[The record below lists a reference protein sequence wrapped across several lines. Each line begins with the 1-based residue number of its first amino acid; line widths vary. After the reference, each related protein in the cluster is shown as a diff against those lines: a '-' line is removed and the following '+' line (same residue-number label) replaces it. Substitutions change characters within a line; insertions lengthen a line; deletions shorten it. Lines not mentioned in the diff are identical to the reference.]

1 MKRYLIFS
9 LLLLAVTAAAWGQPA
24 DSLAPAPAVDTAG
37 VAAGMT
43 EARDGEASTPEALW
57 DAANTAYING
67 RYDAAIEGY
76 QQILSRGLYSA
87 KLYYNL
93 ANASFKAG
101 RTGRAILFY
110 HRALRLAIHLL
121 RMEPDSVADMTR
133 SIDDFRQKIRYCRVC
148 NNLSDE
154 EVCPICLDDERDR
167 TTICVVEQVADV
179 LSIENTH
186 QYKGLYHVLG
196 GVISP
201 MQGISP
207 SDLKIDLL
215 TERIARGGVKEVIL
229 AISTS
234 VEGETTLFYLMNR
247 LRQFPG
253 VKVTS
258 IARGIGFG
266 DELEYVDELTITHAL
281 RNRREVE

>member
-1 MKRYLIFS
+1 MSR
-9 LLLLAVTAAAWGQPA
+9 LLQDVVGELSKLP
-24 DSLAPAPAVDTAG
+24 G
-37 VAAGMT
+37 V
-43 EARDGEASTPEALW
+43 
-57 DAANTAYING
+57 G
-67 RYDAAIEGY
+67 R
-76 QQILSRGLYSA
+76 
-87 KLYYNL
+87 
-93 ANASFKAG
+93 
-101 RTGRAILFY
+101 RT
-110 HRALRLAIHLL
+110 ALRLAIHIL
-121 RMEPDSVADMTR
+121 RMEPGSVGEMTR
-133 SIDDFRQKIRYCRVC
+133 SIDRFRNEVKYCVQC

-154 EVCPICLDDERDR
+154 DICPVCANTERDH
-167 TTICVVEQVADV
+167 TTVCVVEQVADV
-179 LSIENTH
+179 LSIENTR

-215 TERIARGGVKEVIL
+215 TEHIARGGVCEVII

-247 LRQFPG
+247 LRQFPKL
-253 VKVTS
+253 KVTS

-281 RNRREVE
+281 MNRREIE

>member
-1 MKRYLIFS
+1 MSR
-9 LLLLAVTAAAWGQPA
+9 LLQDV
-24 DSLAPAPAVDTAG
+24 V
-37 VAAGMT
+37 
-43 EARDGEASTPEALW
+43 GELSKLPG
-57 DAANTAYING
+57 IG
-67 RYDAAIEGY
+67 R
-76 QQILSRGLYSA
+76 
-87 KLYYNL
+87 
-93 ANASFKAG
+93 
-101 RTGRAILFY
+101 RT
-110 HRALRLAIHLL
+110 ALRLAIHIL
-121 RMEPDSVADMTR
+121 RMERESVAEMKE
-133 SIDDFRQKIRYCRVC
+133 SIDRFRNEVKYCTQC

-154 EVCPICLDDERDR
+154 DVCPICADDERDH

-179 LSIENTH
+179 LSVENTR

-247 LRQFPG
+247 LRQFPEL
-253 VKVTS
+253 KVTS

-281 RNRREVE
+281 LNRREVE

>member
-1 MKRYLIFS
+1 MSR
-9 LLLLAVTAAAWGQPA
+9 LLQDVVGELSKLP
-24 DSLAPAPAVDTAG
+24 G
-37 VAAGMT
+37 V
-43 EARDGEASTPEALW
+43 
-57 DAANTAYING
+57 G
-67 RYDAAIEGY
+67 R
-76 QQILSRGLYSA
+76 
-87 KLYYNL
+87 
-93 ANASFKAG
+93 
-101 RTGRAILFY
+101 RT
-110 HRALRLAIHLL
+110 ALRLAIHIL
-121 RMEPDSVADMTR
+121 RMEPESVKEMTG
-133 SIDDFRQKIRYCRVC
+133 SIDRFRTEIKYCSQC

-154 EVCPICLDDERDR
+154 DVCPICADRERDH
-167 TTICVVEQVADV
+167 TTVCVVEQVADV
-179 LSIENTH
+179 LSVENTR

-215 TERIARGGVKEVIL
+215 VEHIARGGVKEVIL

-247 LRQFPG
+247 LRHFPG
-253 VKVTS
+253 LKITS

-281 RNRREVE
+281 MNRREIE

>member
-1 MKRYLIFS
+1 MSR
-9 LLLLAVTAAAWGQPA
+9 LLQDVVGELSKLP
-24 DSLAPAPAVDTAG
+24 G
-37 VAAGMT
+37 V
-43 EARDGEASTPEALW
+43 
-57 DAANTAYING
+57 G
-67 RYDAAIEGY
+67 R
-76 QQILSRGLYSA
+76 
-87 KLYYNL
+87 
-93 ANASFKAG
+93 
-101 RTGRAILFY
+101 RT
-110 HRALRLAIHLL
+110 ALRLAIHIL
-121 RMEPDSVADMTR
+121 RMEPGSVGDMTR
-133 SIDDFRQKIRYCRVC
+133 SIDRFRNEIKYCSVC

-154 EVCPICLDDERDR
+154 AVCPICADRERDHG
-167 TTICVVEQVADV
+167 TICVVEQVADV
-179 LSIENTH
+179 LSIENTR

-215 TERIARGGVKEVIL
+215 SERIARGGVKEVII

-247 LRQFPG
+247 LRDFAG
-253 VKVTS
+253 LKVTS

-281 RNRREVE
+281 MNRREIE

>member
-1 MKRYLIFS
+1 MSK
-9 LLLLAVTAAAWGQPA
+9 LLQDVVGELSKLP
-24 DSLAPAPAVDTAG
+24 G
-37 VAAGMT
+37 V
-43 EARDGEASTPEALW
+43 
-57 DAANTAYING
+57 G
-67 RYDAAIEGY
+67 R
-76 QQILSRGLYSA
+76 
-87 KLYYNL
+87 
-93 ANASFKAG
+93 
-101 RTGRAILFY
+101 RT
-110 HRALRLAIHLL
+110 ALRLAIHIL
-121 RMEPDSVADMTR
+121 RMERESVAEMTE
-133 SIDDFRQKIRYCRVC
+133 SIDRFRNDVKYCAEC

-253 VKVTS
+253 LKITS

-281 RNRREVE
+281 LNRREIE

>member
-1 MKRYLIFS
+1 MSK
-9 LLLLAVTAAAWGQPA
+9 LLQDVVGELSKLP
-24 DSLAPAPAVDTAG
+24 G
-37 VAAGMT
+37 V
-43 EARDGEASTPEALW
+43 
-57 DAANTAYING
+57 G
-67 RYDAAIEGY
+67 R
-76 QQILSRGLYSA
+76 
-87 KLYYNL
+87 
-93 ANASFKAG
+93 
-101 RTGRAILFY
+101 RT
-110 HRALRLAIHLL
+110 ALRLSIPIL
-121 RMEPDSVADMTR
+121 RMERESVAEMTE
-133 SIDDFRQKIRYCRVC
+133 SIDRFRNDVKYCAEC

-247 LRQFPG
+247 LRQFPEL
-253 VKVTS
+253 KVTS

>member
-1 MKRYLIFS
+1 MSK
-9 LLLLAVTAAAWGQPA
+9 LLQDVVGQLSKLP
-24 DSLAPAPAVDTAG
+24 G
-37 VAAGMT
+37 V
-43 EARDGEASTPEALW
+43 
-57 DAANTAYING
+57 G
-67 RYDAAIEGY
+67 R
-76 QQILSRGLYSA
+76 
-87 KLYYNL
+87 
-93 ANASFKAG
+93 
-101 RTGRAILFY
+101 RT
-110 HRALRLAIHLL
+110 ALRLAIHIL
-121 RMEPDSVADMTR
+121 RMERESVAEMTE
-133 SIDDFRQKIRYCRVC
+133 SIDRFRNDVKYCAEC

>member
-1 MKRYLIFS
+1 MSR
-9 LLLLAVTAAAWGQPA
+9 LLQDV
-24 DSLAPAPAVDTAG
+24 V
-37 VAAGMT
+37 
-43 EARDGEASTPEALW
+43 GELSKLPG
-57 DAANTAYING
+57 IG
-67 RYDAAIEGY
+67 R
-76 QQILSRGLYSA
+76 
-87 KLYYNL
+87 
-93 ANASFKAG
+93 
-101 RTGRAILFY
+101 RT
-110 HRALRLAIHLL
+110 ALRLAIHIL
-121 RMEPDSVADMTR
+121 RMERESVAEMTE
-133 SIDDFRQKIRYCRVC
+133 SIDRFRNEVKYCTQC

-154 EVCPICLDDERDR
+154 DVCPICADDERDH

-179 LSIENTH
+179 LSVENTR

-247 LRQFPG
+247 LRQFPEL
-253 VKVTS
+253 KVTS

-281 RNRREVE
+281 LNRREVEWPAAGAHCGADPRLRHDICRNTAGTVARFLQARPGYRIVPM

>member
-1 MKRYLIFS
+1 MSR
-9 LLLLAVTAAAWGQPA
+9 LLQDVVGELSKLP
-24 DSLAPAPAVDTAG
+24 G
-37 VAAGMT
+37 V
-43 EARDGEASTPEALW
+43 
-57 DAANTAYING
+57 G
-67 RYDAAIEGY
+67 R
-76 QQILSRGLYSA
+76 
-87 KLYYNL
+87 
-93 ANASFKAG
+93 
-101 RTGRAILFY
+101 RT
-110 HRALRLAIHLL
+110 ALRLAIHIL
-121 RMEPDSVADMTR
+121 RMEPESVHDMTR
-133 SIDDFRQKIRYCRVC
+133 SIDRFRNGIRYCSQC

-154 EVCPICLDDERDR
+154 EICPICADRGRDH

-186 QYKGLYHVLG
+186 QYRGLYHVLG

-201 MQGISP
+201 MQGIAP

-215 TERIARGGVKEVIL
+215 CERVARGGVQEVII

-253 VKVTS
+253 LRITS

-281 RNRREVE
+281 RNRREIE

>member
-1 MKRYLIFS
+1 MSR
-9 LLLLAVTAAAWGQPA
+9 LLQDV
-24 DSLAPAPAVDTAG
+24 V
-37 VAAGMT
+37 
-43 EARDGEASTPEALW
+43 GELSKLPGL
-57 DAANTAYING
+57 G
-67 RYDAAIEGY
+67 R
-76 QQILSRGLYSA
+76 
-87 KLYYNL
+87 
-93 ANASFKAG
+93 
-101 RTGRAILFY
+101 RT
-110 HRALRLAIHLL
+110 ALRLAIHLL
-121 RMEPDSVADMTR
+121 RMEPESVADMTS
-133 SIDDFRQKIRYCRVC
+133 SIDRFRKEVKYCSVC

-154 EVCPICLDDERDR
+154 EVCPICADRERDR

-215 TERIARGGVKEVIL
+215 TDRIARGDVNEVIL

-247 LRQFPG
+247 LRTFEG
-253 VKVTS
+253 LKITS

-281 RNRREVE
+281 RNRREIE

>member
-1 MKRYLIFS
+1 MSK
-9 LLLLAVTAAAWGQPA
+9 LLQDVVGELSKLP
-24 DSLAPAPAVDTAG
+24 G
-37 VAAGMT
+37 V
-43 EARDGEASTPEALW
+43 
-57 DAANTAYING
+57 G
-67 RYDAAIEGY
+67 R
-76 QQILSRGLYSA
+76 
-87 KLYYNL
+87 
-93 ANASFKAG
+93 
-101 RTGRAILFY
+101 RT
-110 HRALRLAIHLL
+110 ALRLAIHIL
-121 RMEPDSVADMTR
+121 RMERESVAEMTA
-133 SIDDFRQKIRYCRVC
+133 SIDRFRNDVKYCAEC

>member
-1 MKRYLIFS
+1 MS
-9 LLLLAVTAAAWGQPA
+9 LLLQDV
-24 DSLAPAPAVDTAG
+24 V
-37 VAAGMT
+37 
-43 EARDGEASTPEALW
+43 GELSKLPG
-57 DAANTAYING
+57 IG
-67 RYDAAIEGY
+67 R
-76 QQILSRGLYSA
+76 
-87 KLYYNL
+87 
-93 ANASFKAG
+93 
-101 RTGRAILFY
+101 RT
-110 HRALRLAIHLL
+110 ALRLAIHLL
-121 RMEPDSVADMTR
+121 KMEPESVAEMTR
-133 SIDDFRQKIRYCRVC
+133 SIDRFRTEIKHCSIC
-148 NNLSDE
+148 NNLSDNE
-154 EVCPICLDDERDR
+154 ICPICADRERDQS
-167 TTICVVEQVADV
+167 TVCVVEQVADV

-186 QYKGLYHVLG
+186 QYRGTYHVLG

-215 TERIARGGVKEVIL
+215 LERIARGGVKEVIL

-247 LRQFPG
+247 LRAYEG
-253 VKVTS
+253 LRITS

>member
-1 MKRYLIFS
+1 MSKFLQDVVGELS
-9 LLLLAVTAAAWGQPA
+9 KLP
-24 DSLAPAPAVDTAG
+24 G
-37 VAAGMT
+37 V
-43 EARDGEASTPEALW
+43 
-57 DAANTAYING
+57 G
-67 RYDAAIEGY
+67 R
-76 QQILSRGLYSA
+76 
-87 KLYYNL
+87 
-93 ANASFKAG
+93 
-101 RTGRAILFY
+101 RT
-110 HRALRLAIHLL
+110 ALRLAIHIL
-121 RMEPDSVADMTR
+121 RMERESVAEMTE
-133 SIDDFRQKIRYCRVC
+133 SIDRFRNEIKYCAQC

-154 EVCPICLDDERDR
+154 EICPICADEERDH
-167 TTICVVEQVADV
+167 TTVCVVEQVADV
-179 LSIENTH
+179 LSIENTR

-215 TERIARGGVKEVIL
+215 TGRIAAGGIREVIL

-253 VKVTS
+253 LKVTS

>member
-1 MKRYLIFS
+1 MSK
-9 LLLLAVTAAAWGQPA
+9 LLQDVVGELSKLP
-24 DSLAPAPAVDTAG
+24 G
-37 VAAGMT
+37 V
-43 EARDGEASTPEALW
+43 
-57 DAANTAYING
+57 G
-67 RYDAAIEGY
+67 R
-76 QQILSRGLYSA
+76 
-87 KLYYNL
+87 
-93 ANASFKAG
+93 
-101 RTGRAILFY
+101 RT
-110 HRALRLAIHLL
+110 ALRLAIHLL
-121 RMEPDSVADMTR
+121 RMDRESVAGMTG
-133 SIDDFRQKIRYCRVC
+133 SIDRFRNEVKYCARC

-154 EVCPICLDDERDR
+154 EVCPICADPERDH

-186 QYKGLYHVLG
+186 QYRGLYHVLG

-215 TERIARGGVKEVIL
+215 CDRIAAGGVKEVIL

-247 LRQFPG
+247 LRHYPG
-253 VKVTS
+253 LKITS

-281 RNRREVE
+281 RNRREIE

>member
-1 MKRYLIFS
+1 MSR
-9 LLLLAVTAAAWGQPA
+9 LLQDV
-24 DSLAPAPAVDTAG
+24 V
-37 VAAGMT
+37 
-43 EARDGEASTPEALW
+43 GELSKLPG
-57 DAANTAYING
+57 IG
-67 RYDAAIEGY
+67 R
-76 QQILSRGLYSA
+76 
-87 KLYYNL
+87 
-93 ANASFKAG
+93 
-101 RTGRAILFY
+101 RT
-110 HRALRLAIHLL
+110 ALRLAIHIL
-121 RMEPDSVADMTR
+121 RMERESVAEMTE
-133 SIDDFRQKIRYCRVC
+133 SIDRFRNEVKYCTQC

-154 EVCPICLDDERDR
+154 DVCPICADDERDH

-179 LSIENTH
+179 LSVENTR

-207 SDLKIDLL
+207 FDLKIDLL

-247 LRQFPG
+247 LRQFPEL
-253 VKVTS
+253 KVTS

-281 RNRREVE
+281 LNRREVE

>member
-1 MKRYLIFS
+1 MSR
-9 LLLLAVTAAAWGQPA
+9 LLQDV
-24 DSLAPAPAVDTAG
+24 V
-37 VAAGMT
+37 
-43 EARDGEASTPEALW
+43 GELSKLPG
-57 DAANTAYING
+57 IG
-67 RYDAAIEGY
+67 R
-76 QQILSRGLYSA
+76 
-87 KLYYNL
+87 
-93 ANASFKAG
+93 
-101 RTGRAILFY
+101 RT
-110 HRALRLAIHLL
+110 ALRLAIHIL
-121 RMEPDSVADMTR
+121 RMERESAAEMTER
-133 SIDDFRQKIRYCRVC
+133 SDRFRNEVKYCTQC

-154 EVCPICLDDERDR
+154 DVCPICADDERDH

-179 LSIENTH
+179 LSVENTR

-247 LRQFPG
+247 LRQFPEL
-253 VKVTS
+253 KVTS

-281 RNRREVE
+281 LNRREVE